1 MCYRDT
7 VCILQR
13 NIDSIAFYH
22 QSLYK
27 TTSERVIERLGEP
40 AMKALDCD
48 SVCLEKVI
56 VRDLIEKKKDL
67 LLLCFTI
74 VTPFFRWLVSFGIAS
89 TRYKDG
95 GSQYCSLY

>member
-1 MCYRDT
+1 MTRRT
-7 VCILQR
+7 IVLQKHSFWILQR

-48 SVCLEKVI
+48 SVRLEKVI
-56 VRDLIEKKKDL
+56 VRDLIEKKEPTTTVFYY
-67 LLLCFTI
+67 CH
-74 VTPFFRWLVSFGIAS
+74 PFFPVASFIW
-89 TRYKDG
+89 
-95 GSQYCSLY
+95 YC